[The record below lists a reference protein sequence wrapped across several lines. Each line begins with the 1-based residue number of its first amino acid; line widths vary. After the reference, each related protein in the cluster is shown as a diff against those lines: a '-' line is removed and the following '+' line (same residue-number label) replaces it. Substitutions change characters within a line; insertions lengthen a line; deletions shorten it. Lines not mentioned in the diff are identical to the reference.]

1 MVATQSEAKRFFA
14 DKVIQRAR
22 TESVPLSDAE
32 RRMLLWS
39 ESDPEFKVD
48 PQLVEQLATEMSD
61 AEYDMKVAGLLNRAF
76 LADVTVD
83 PQARDEWK
91 LARLVLKQGDHYIL
105 VMIDQ
110 GVGKKLKRWWE
121 IWV

>member
-1 MVATQSEAKRFFA
+1 
-14 DKVIQRAR
+14 
-22 TESVPLSDAE
+22 
-32 RRMLLWS
+32 MLLWS
-39 ESDPEFKVD
+39 ESDPEFNAD
-48 PQLVEQLATEMSD
+48 PQLVEQLATEISH
-61 AEYDMKVAGLLNRAF
+61 AEYEMRVAGLLNRVF

-83 PQARDEWK
+83 LQARDVWK
-91 LARLVLKQGDHYIL
+91 QARLVLKQGDHYIL